1 MTLYIFD
8 HTGDTL
14 GTMDTAEEGP
24 FNQSQHPWYRPRTVA
39 LPLPL
44 VAYREGSLTIDASS
58 MRNTCNVG
66 TYVTPLFCTNSSD
79 YRTVLY
85 CVRIIIWWHS
95 MAVDNSNLLYDVY
108 HVQAVRICQSAP
120 ALTYTQ
126 QQRTPYRGLQ

>member
-1 MTLYIFD
+1 MTPNIFD

-44 VAYREGSLTIDASS
+44 VAYREGNLTIDAST

-66 TYVTPLFCTNSSD
+66 TSVRYVPI
-79 YRTVLY
+79 LY
-85 CVRIIIWWHS
+85 E
-95 MAVDNSNLLYDVY
+95 
-108 HVQAVRICQSAP
+108 
-120 ALTYTQ
+120 Q
-126 QQRTPYRGLQ
+126 Q